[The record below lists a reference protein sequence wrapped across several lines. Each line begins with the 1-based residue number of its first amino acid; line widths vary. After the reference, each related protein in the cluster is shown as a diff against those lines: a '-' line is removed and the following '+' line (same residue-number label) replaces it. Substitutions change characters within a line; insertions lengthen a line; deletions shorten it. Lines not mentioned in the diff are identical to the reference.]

1 MDIRSRYLCSYCIDY
16 RNLGLF
22 YQETEE
28 SKRATFPDMG
38 ADDLIASDPG
48 LKKAITIVMQA

>member
-1 MDIRSRYLCSYCIDY
+1 MDLYSRYLCSYCIDC

-38 ADDLIASDPG
+38 ADDLIASDLG
-48 LKKAITIVMQA
+48 LKKWQSSP